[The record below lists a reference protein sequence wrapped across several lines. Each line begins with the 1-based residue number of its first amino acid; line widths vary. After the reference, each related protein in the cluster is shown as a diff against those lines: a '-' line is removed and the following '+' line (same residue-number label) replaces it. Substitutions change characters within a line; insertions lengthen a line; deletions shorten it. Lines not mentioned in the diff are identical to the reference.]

1 MSIAH
6 HLVALMVLKKIINSN
21 RLRTIQGSFGWIDH
35 RFITGG
41 FLEQLVAAEIS
52 LYLFLVAVADRN
64 GLSFYADHRICR
76 LLKMDLSALGH
87 ARQGL
92 CEKSLIAYE
101 SPLYQVLSLPKQP
114 VTPSSTDNNCRQ
126 QNLQHIQKIKEML
139 A

>member
-6 HLVALMVLKKIINSN
+6 HLGALMVLKKIINSN

-41 FLEQLVAAEIS
+41 FLEQLAAAEIS
-52 LYLFLVAVADRN
+52 LYLFLVAVADRS

-92 CEKSLIAYE
+92 SEKSLIAYE
-101 SPLYQVLSLPKQP
+101 PPLYQVLSLPKQP
-114 VTPSSTDNNCRQ
+114 VVPSATENNCRQ
-126 QNLQHIQKIKEML
+126 RNLQHIQKIKEMFT
-139 A
+139 

>member
-6 HLVALMVLKKIINSN
+6 HLGALMVLKKIINSN

-41 FLEQLVAAEIS
+41 FLEQLAAAEIS

-64 GLSFYADHRICR
+64 GLSFYADQRICR

-114 VTPSSTDNNCRQ
+114 VTPCSTDNNCRQ
-126 QNLQHIQKIKEML
+126 RNLQHIQKIKEML

>member
-1 MSIAH
+1 
-6 HLVALMVLKKIINSN
+6 MVLKKIIDSN

-35 RFITGG
+35 RFITAG
-41 FLEQLVAAEIS
+41 FLDQLAAAEIS

-76 LLKMDLSALGH
+76 LLKMDLSALGD
-87 ARQGL
+87 ARRGL

-114 VTPSSTDNNCRQ
+114 VTSSCTDNDCRQ
-126 QNLQHIQKIKEML
+126 RNLKHLQKIKEML
-139 A
+139 T

>member
-1 MSIAH
+1 
-6 HLVALMVLKKIINSN
+6 MVLKKIIDAN

-41 FLEQLVAAEIS
+41 FLEQLAAAEIS

-76 LLKMDLSALGH
+76 LLKMDLSALGD

-126 QNLQHIQKIKEML
+126 RNLQHLQKIKEML
-139 A
+139 T